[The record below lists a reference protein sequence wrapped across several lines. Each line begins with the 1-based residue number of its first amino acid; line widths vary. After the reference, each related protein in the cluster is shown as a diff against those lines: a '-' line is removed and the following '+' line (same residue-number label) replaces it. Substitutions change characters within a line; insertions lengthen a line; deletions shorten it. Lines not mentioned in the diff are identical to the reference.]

1 MRLSRSWW
9 VPLALA
15 VMAPGAARAQQQQ
28 QADSVT
34 QQQAYDA
41 RRAALVKQLQ
51 EAQDQL
57 SQLRSQRVQLEAR
70 IENELAQTM
79 EKRARTLLM
88 SSEQNA
94 LLQLDGTLATAQD
107 NMLAQRDRMRALGD
121 AVRRR
126 TGAVL
131 VVLFRADSGEAT
143 GLGPVDLQVDNAAAA
158 TRAYTPIA
166 AQALQQGA
174 VDQLYRSEVLPT
186 AHTITVSATVNG
198 QPVVQG
204 LNVTAASEMVTYVQ
218 FTMRNGQLTSSTWT
232 SQGTT
237 PF

>member
-1 MRLSRSWW
+1 MRLSRRWW
-9 VPLALA
+9 AVLLLAML
-15 VMAPGAARAQQQQ
+15 APGAARAQS

-51 EAQDQL
+51 ETQDQL

-70 IENELAQTM
+70 IENVLAQTM
-79 EKRARTLLM
+79 EKRAHMLLM

-94 LLQLDGTLATAQD
+94 LLQLDGTLASAQD
-107 NMLAQRDRMRALGD
+107 NMLAQRDRMKALGD

-131 VVLFRADSGEAT
+131 VVLLRADSGAAA
-143 GLGPVDLQVDNAAAA
+143 GLGAADLKVDDASAS
-158 TRAYTPIA
+158 TRTYTPVA
-166 AQALQQGA
+166 VQALQQGA

-186 AHTITVSATVNG
+186 THTITVSVTVNG

-204 LNVTAASEMVTYVQ
+204 LNVTAPSEMVTYVQ
-218 FTMRNGQLTSSTWT
+218 FTMRGGQLVPSTWT
-232 SQGTT
+232 SKGTT

>member
-1 MRLSRSWW
+1 MTRNWW

-15 VMAPGAARAQQQQ
+15 MMAGAAHAQQQEP
-28 QADSVT
+28 DSVT
-34 QQQAYDA
+34 QRRAFEA
-41 RRAALVKQLQ
+41 RRAELVKELQ
-51 EAQDQL
+51 ETQEQL
-57 SQLRSQRVQLEAR
+57 SQLRGERVQLEAR
-70 IENELAQTM
+70 VENVLAATM

-94 LLQLDGTLATAQD
+94 MLQLDGTLTAAQD

-131 VVLFRADSGEAT
+131 VVLFRADSGQAT
-143 GLGPVDLQVDNAAAA
+143 GLGPVDLKIDEAAAA
-158 TRAYTPIA
+158 TRTYTPTA
-166 AQALQQGA
+166 TAALQAGA
-174 VDQLYRSEVLPT
+174 VDQVYRSEVLPT
-186 AHTITVSATVNG
+186 THTITVSATVNG
-198 QPVVQG
+198 QSVVQG
-204 LNVTAASEMVTYVQ
+204 VNVNAVREAVTYVQ
-218 FTMRNGQLTSSTWT
+218 FTMRNGQLVPSTWT